1 MEIASVIL
9 DIPTQALDAPYTYL
23 VPDALRA
30 EGRPVEVG
38 CAVLVPFGHR
48 KAVGFIVGLDNVEDE
63 VPAADEGPASGEP
76 GEVGDPWAGTL
87 WGAGDASAGRPAALG
102 DGPGSEPAHP
112 IGLGVS
118 GARGA
123 SRAAVADAGE
133 AHFGF
138 GAQYEASA
146 AEARRERAAVAGM
159 DLARLKPVERVLSK
173 PYFDEEGAACARYL
187 AERYVAPLSACVRLF
202 TPPGGVPRLV
212 RGAHGG
218 WRLEEPAVG
227 EVDDRWATLLPAA
240 ADFTPRK
247 NAVKQ
252 IGVIEALRRGD
263 LRVAELALEFGSV
276 GSTLKALA
284 DKGVVRI
291 EHRRRM
297 RGFDAAAAG
306 PSASCAVGSGAA
318 TRGLAPDPAPASA
331 PKAAHPVAL
340 APSAGMA
347 AASESEDVAL
357 DGVTVPGIAFVP
369 AGAPAASASAAS
381 RGPASA
387 APAPAGDED
396 PREAADRPAL
406 TPGQAA
412 ALEAIDE
419 ARAAA
424 SGQVVL
430 VDGVTGSGKTEVY
443 LRAIE
448 RVLAAGRTA
457 IVLVPEISLT
467 PQTVGRFR
475 GRFGDAVAV
484 MHSRM
489 SQGERYDQWD
499 FIRSGAA
506 RVVVGARSALFTPL
520 ANVGL
525 IVIDEEHEGSYKQDS
540 APRYQARDVAEWM
553 MRRAGGA
560 LVLGSAT
567 PSVEALH
574 AAATREG
581 WRQVALPERANGRP
595 LPQVEVVDMAAEF
608 KGGSRAMFSGR
619 LTRALGEE
627 LAKGRKAVLL
637 LNQRGFAKFLLCRDC
652 GFVPECPSCS
662 TSLAYHESDRTLR
675 CHHCDYRVPA
685 PPTCPECGSPYLKK
699 FGAGTQ
705 RVEAELRALLDG
717 LPGVGPQVPV
727 IRMDADTTRAKG
739 AHQRLL
745 EQFAAAD
752 AAVLLGTQMIAKGLD
767 FDDVTLVGVINAD
780 TQLHLPDYRA
790 GERTFDLIEQVAG
803 RAGRAEL
810 PGRVLVQTYEAD
822 AVAIR
827 AAARYDR
834 ALFLRAELPKRRA
847 LGYPPYV
854 RMANVLVWGADEQA
868 VARAAEEL
876 RAQLERLVRD
886 HGGEGWLVLPAT
898 PCVLGKLRN
907 AYRWHVV
914 VKAPPDADISAV
926 LTCLFRARK
935 ADPQVNVAVDVDPV
949 DLL

>member
-1 MEIASVIL
+1 M
-9 DIPTQALDAPYTYL
+9 
-23 VPDALRA
+23 
-30 EGRPVEVG
+30 
-38 CAVLVPFGHR
+38 
-48 KAVGFIVGLDNVEDE
+48 
-63 VPAADEGPASGEP
+63 PASTA
-76 GEVGDPWAGTL
+76 GD
-87 WGAGDASAGRPAALG
+87 GAGQL
-102 DGPGSEPAHP
+102 
-112 IGLGVS
+112 
-118 GARGA
+118 
-123 SRAAVADAGE
+123 
-133 AHFGF
+133 HFGF
-138 GAQYEASA
+138 GAQYEATA
-146 AEARRERAAVAGM
+146 AEERRERQAAAGL

-212 RGAHGG
+212 RTVHGG

-240 ADFTPRK
+240 ADYVPRK

-252 IGVIEALRRGD
+252 AAAIEALRRGD
-263 LRVAELALEFGSV
+263 LRVAELALELGASV
-276 GSTLKALA
+276 GGTLKALEER
-284 DKGVVRI
+284 GVVRI

-297 RGFDAAAAG
+297 RGFEGRAA
-306 PSASCAVGSGAA
+306 
-318 TRGLAPDPAPASA
+318 
-331 PKAAHPVAL
+331 
-340 APSAGMA
+340 APSA
-347 AASESEDVAL
+347 AAS
-357 DGVTVPGIAFVP
+357 PG
-369 AGAPAASASAAS
+369 
-381 RGPASA
+381 A
-387 APAPAGDED
+387 APAPA
-396 PREAADRPAL
+396 ARPVL
-406 TPGQAA
+406 TPGQDA
-412 ALEAIDE
+412 ALAAIAA
-419 ARAAA
+419 ARAA
-424 SGQVVL
+424 GDGRVVL

-448 RVLAAGRTA
+448 DVLAAGRNA

-467 PQTVGRFR
+467 PQTVARFR

-489 SQGERYDQWD
+489 GQGERYDQWD

-520 ANVGL
+520 ADVGL

-553 MRRAGGA
+553 MRRAGGV

-574 AAATREG
+574 AAATDSA
-581 WRQVALPERANGRP
+581 WTQVALPERANGRP
-595 LPQVEVVDMAAEF
+595 LPQVEVIDMAAEF

-619 LTRALGEE
+619 LTRALADE
-627 LAKGRKAVLL
+627 LAQGRKAVLL

-662 TSLAYHESDRTLR
+662 TSLSYHETDRTLR

-717 LPGVGPQVPV
+717 MPGVGPAVPV
-727 IRMDADTTRAKG
+727 IRMDADTTRGKG

-745 EQFAAAD
+745 EEFAAAGP
-752 AAVLLGTQMIAKGLD
+752 AVLLGTQMIAKGLD

-790 GERTFDLIEQVAG
+790 AERTFDLIEQVAG

-854 RMANVLVWGADEQA
+854 RMANVLVWGVDEEA
-868 VARAAEEL
+868 VAGAAGQL
-876 RAQLERLVRD
+876 HDQLEVLVRD
-886 HGGEGWLVLPAT
+886 YGGEGWCVLPAT
-898 PCVLGKLRN
+898 PCVLGKLRG
-907 AYRWHVV
+907 AFRWHVV
-914 VKAPPDADISAV
+914 VKAPPGADVPGV
-926 LTCLFRARK
+926 LTRLFRARK
-935 ADPQVNVAVDVDPV
+935 ADPQVSVAVDVDPV